1 MSGYSEYELEI
12 RAAVADLFLSQL
24 ARRPD
29 LADAIFD
36 KLVKQFV
43 GKYPHH
49 KLLTHMTIGSVG
61 EDLHEV
67 GLEYPPGEL
76 PRLKCNRRRHTT
88 FDEILGLIDEGV
100 KRRLD

>member
-12 RAAVADLFLSQL
+12 RSAVADLFLSQL

-36 KLVKQFV
+36 KLVKQFE

-49 KLLTHMTIGSVG
+49 KLLTNMTIGSVD

-67 GLEYPPGEL
+67 GLEYPSGEL
-76 PRLKCNRRRHTT
+76 PRLKCDRRRHIT
-88 FDEILGLIDEGV
+88 FEEILGMIDEGV